1 VGVKG
6 GRSTP
11 EAAVSTDLVERFSEV
26 LAAVG
31 GAAHGPLPV
40 DEALELLVQLCQ
52 ERAGG
57 AAVALSTGDPVV
69 EQLGVEERLGAAGVE
84 VLTPD
89 DVFWHERL
97 AEAGVGVTGAVAAA
111 AASGTVG
118 IACGPRAPRATSLV
132 PPAHICLV
140 FRATMVA
147 DLAEALRRFAPA
159 SAATSDAAT
168 SDAAAAMPSGLVWV
182 SGPSRSAD
190 LELVLTVGVH
200 GPGSVDVIVV
210 DENFR

>member
-1 VGVKG
+1 M
-6 GRSTP
+6 TP
-11 EAAVSTDLVERFSEV
+11 TSPGTGLVERFSEM

-31 GAAHGPLPV
+31 GTAHGPLAA
-40 DEALELLVQLCQ
+40 DEARELLVELCK

-69 EQLGVEERLGAAGVE
+69 EQLAVEEHLGTAGLD
-84 VLTPD
+84 VLTPE
-89 DVFWHERL
+89 DVFWRERL

-118 IACGPRAPRATSLV
+118 IACGPLAPRATSLV

-140 FRATMVA
+140 FRDTMVE
-147 DLAEALRRFAPA
+147 DLAEALRRAAPV
-159 SAATSDAAT
+159 SAD
-168 SDAAAAMPSGLVWV
+168 DDLPSNLVWV

-200 GPGSVDVIVV
+200 GPGLVDVIIV
-210 DENFR
+210 DEATVR

>member
-1 VGVKG
+1 M
-6 GRSTP
+6 T
-11 EAAVSTDLVERFSEV
+11 ADLVERFAEM
-26 LAAVG
+26 LTAVG
-31 GAAHGPLPV
+31 GTPHGPLPV
-40 DEALELLVQLCQ
+40 DEALDLLLQLCR

-57 AAVALSTGDPVV
+57 GAVALSTGDPVM
-69 EQLGVEERLGAAGVE
+69 EKLGVEGRLVAAGLE

-89 DVFWHERL
+89 DVFWRERL

-111 AASGTVG
+111 AASGSVG

-140 FRATMVA
+140 FRGTMVE
-147 DLAEALRRFAPA
+147 DLAEALNRFA
-159 SAATSDAAT
+159 SGGDAA
-168 SDAAAAMPSGLVWV
+168 DLPSNLVWV

-210 DENFR
+210 DGNGT

>member
-1 VGVKG
+1 MSDKV
-6 GRSTP
+6 
-11 EAAVSTDLVERFSEV
+11 AERFAET
-26 LAAVG
+26 LTGVG
-31 GAAHGPLPV
+31 GTAHGPLPV
-40 DEALELLVQLCQ
+40 DQAIDLLVELCK

-57 AAVALSTGDPVV
+57 AAVAVSTGDPVV
-69 EQLGVEERLGAAGVE
+69 ERLGVEERLGAAGLD
-84 VLTPD
+84 VLTPE
-89 DVFWHERL
+89 DVFWRERL

-118 IACGPRAPRATSLV
+118 IACGPLAPRATSLV

-140 FRATMVA
+140 LRGTMVE
-147 DLAEALRRFAPA
+147 DLAEALRRCAPA
-159 SAATSDAAT
+159 DAGSDL
-168 SDAAAAMPSGLVWV
+168 PSNLVWV

-210 DENFR
+210 DETTLG

>member
-1 VGVKG
+1 VTV
-6 GRSTP
+6 
-11 EAAVSTDLVERFSEV
+11 DLLERFAES

-31 GAAHGPLPV
+31 GTAHGPLPAE
-40 DEALELLVQLCQ
+40 EALDLLVRLCR
-52 ERAGG
+52 ERAAG
-57 AAVALSTGDPVV
+57 AAVALSTGDSVV
-69 EQLGVEERLGAAGVE
+69 EQLGVEERLGAAGLE

-89 DVFWHERL
+89 DVFWRERL

-111 AASGTVG
+111 AGSGTVG
-118 IACGPRAPRATSLV
+118 IACGLRAPRATSLV

-140 FRATMVA
+140 FLATMVE
-147 DLAEALRRFAPA
+147 DFAEALRRCTPTA
-159 SAATSDAAT
+159 D
-168 SDAAAAMPSGLVWV
+168 DIDLPSGLVWV

-210 DENFR
+210 DEGSLR

>member
-1 VGVKG
+1 MNSG
-6 GRSTP
+6 
-11 EAAVSTDLVERFSEV
+11 LVERFSEA
-26 LAAVG
+26 LTAVG
-31 GAAHGPLPV
+31 GTAHGPV
-40 DEALELLVQLCQ
+40 GVEDALELLVQLCK
-52 ERAGG
+52 ERATGAAGAAG

-69 EQLGVEERLGAAGVE
+69 QKLGVEGRCAAAGLDL
-84 VLTPD
+84 LTPD
-89 DVFWHERL
+89 DVFWRERL

-111 AASGTVG
+111 AAIGTVG

-140 FRATMVA
+140 LLGTMVEDLGEALGRFTTDTGGA
-147 DLAEALRRFAPA
+147 DL
-159 SAATSDAAT
+159 
-168 SDAAAAMPSGLVWV
+168 PSNLVWV

-210 DENFR
+210 DENSR

>member
-1 VGVKG
+1 V
-6 GRSTP
+6 
-11 EAAVSTDLVERFSEV
+11 
-26 LAAVG
+26 
-31 GAAHGPLPV
+31 
-40 DEALELLVQLCQ
+40 VQ
-52 ERAGG
+52 
-57 AAVALSTGDPVV
+57 
-69 EQLGVEERLGAAGVE
+69 QLGVEERLGTEGLE

-89 DVFWHERL
+89 DVFWRERL
-97 AEAGVGVTGAVAAA
+97 AEAGVGVTGAVTAA

-140 FRATMVA
+140 FRATMVE
-147 DLAEALRRFAPA
+147 DLAEALRRCTPT
-159 SAATSDAAT
+159 ATDT
-168 SDAAAAMPSGLVWV
+168 DLPSGLVWV

-210 DENFR
+210 EENSR

>member
-1 VGVKG
+1 MSGALSAKF
-6 GRSTP
+6 
-11 EAAVSTDLVERFSEV
+11 AEV

-31 GAAHGPLPV
+31 GRAHGPLPV
-40 DEALELLVQLCQ
+40 DEALELLVTLAR

-57 AAVALSTGDPVV
+57 GAVAVSTGDPVV
-69 EQLGVEERLGAAGVE
+69 HKLGVAERLAGAGLD

-89 DVFWHERL
+89 DVFWRERL
-97 AEAGVGVTGAVAAA
+97 ADAGVGITGAVAAA
-111 AASGTVG
+111 AASGSVAV
-118 IACGPRAPRATSLV
+118 ACGPGAPRATSLV

-140 FRATMVA
+140 LAGTMVE
-147 DLAEALRRFAPA
+147 DLAEALGRLLPEPDSGAL
-159 SAATSDAAT
+159 
-168 SDAAAAMPSGLVWV
+168 PSNLVWI

-210 DENFR
+210 EG

>member
-1 VGVKG
+1 L
-6 GRSTP
+6 
-11 EAAVSTDLVERFSEV
+11 VSADLVERFSEI

-31 GAAHGPLPV
+31 GRAHGPLPV
-40 DEALELLVQLCQ
+40 DEALELVVQLCR
-52 ERAGG
+52 ERAAG

-69 EQLGVEERLGAAGVE
+69 QQLGVEERLLAAGLE
-84 VLTPD
+84 VLSPE
-89 DVFWHERL
+89 DVFWRERL
-97 AEAGVGVTGAVAAA
+97 AEAGVGVTGAVTAA

-140 FRATMVA
+140 FRATMVE
-147 DLAEALRRFAPA
+147 DLAEALRRCT
-159 SAATSDAAT
+159 SGATDT
-168 SDAAAAMPSGLVWV
+168 DLPSGLVWV

-210 DENFR
+210 DDNSDPRGRFGN

>member
-1 VGVKG
+1 M
-6 GRSTP
+6 T
-11 EAAVSTDLVERFSEV
+11 ADLAERFSEI

-31 GAAHGPLPV
+31 GTAHGPLGV
-40 DEALELLVQLCQ
+40 GEALDLLVELCK

-57 AAVALSTGDPVV
+57 SAVALSTGDSVI
-69 EQLGVEERLGAAGVE
+69 ERLGVEGHLGDAGLE
-84 VLTPD
+84 VLTPE
-89 DVFWHERL
+89 DVFWRERL

-118 IACGPRAPRATSLV
+118 IACGPMAPRATSLV

-140 FRATMVA
+140 LGDTMVE
-147 DLAEALRRFAPA
+147 DLAEAIRRCTP
-159 SAATSDAAT
+159 TGPDG
-168 SDAAAAMPSGLVWV
+168 DLPSNLVWV

-210 DENFR
+210 DQEKIG

>member
-1 VGVKG
+1 
-6 GRSTP
+6 
-11 EAAVSTDLVERFSEV
+11 
-26 LAAVG
+26 
-31 GAAHGPLPV
+31 
-40 DEALELLVQLCQ
+40 
-52 ERAGG
+52 
-57 AAVALSTGDPVV
+57 VALSTGDPVV
-69 EQLGVEERLGAAGVE
+69 QQLGVEERLGTAGFE

-89 DVFWHERL
+89 DIFWKERL
-97 AEAGVGVTGAVAAA
+97 PEAGVGVTGAIAAA

-140 FRATMVA
+140 FRDTMVD
-147 DLAEALRRFAPA
+147 DLAEALRRYTPTPT
-159 SAATSDAAT
+159 ATDL
-168 SDAAAAMPSGLVWV
+168 PSGLVWV

>member
-1 VGVKG
+1 V
-6 GRSTP
+6 T
-11 EAAVSTDLVERFSEV
+11 ADLVERFAEV
-26 LAAVG
+26 LTGVG

-40 DEALELLVQLCQ
+40 DDALDVLVELCK

-69 EQLGVEERLGAAGVE
+69 QQLGVEERLGADGLE
-84 VLTPD
+84 VLTPE
-89 DVFWHERL
+89 DVFWRERL
-97 AEAGVGVTGAVAAA
+97 AEAGVGVTGAVAAV

-118 IACGPRAPRATSLV
+118 ITCGPRAPRATSLV

-140 FRATMVA
+140 FRGTMVD
-147 DLAEALRRFAPA
+147 DLAEALRRCIPPA
-159 SAATSDAAT
+159 TASDL
-168 SDAAAAMPSGLVWV
+168 PSGLVWV

-200 GPGSVDVIVV
+200 GPGSVDVIIV
-210 DENFR
+210 DEATIR

>member
-1 VGVKG
+1 
-6 GRSTP
+6 
-11 EAAVSTDLVERFSEV
+11 VSAGLVEKFTEI

-31 GAAHGPLPV
+31 GQAHGPLPV
-40 DEALELLVQLCQ
+40 DEALDLLVQLCR

-69 EQLGVEERLGAAGVE
+69 QQLGVEGRLGAAGLE

-89 DVFWHERL
+89 DVFWRERL
-97 AEAGVGVTGAVAAA
+97 AEAGVGVTGAIAAA

-140 FRATMVA
+140 FRGTMVE
-147 DLAEALRRFAPA
+147 DLAEALRGCTPR
-159 SAATSDAAT
+159 ATAT
-168 SDAAAAMPSGLVWV
+168 DLPSGLVWV

>member
-1 VGVKG
+1 M
-6 GRSTP
+6 T
-11 EAAVSTDLVERFSEV
+11 TDLVARFSES
-26 LAAVG
+26 LTAVG
-31 GAAHGPLPV
+31 GTAHGPLPV
-40 DEALELLVQLCQ
+40 AEALDLMVQLCQ
-52 ERAGG
+52 DRAGG

-69 EQLGVEERLGAAGVE
+69 ERLGVEEHLASAGLE
-84 VLTPD
+84 VLTPE

-97 AEAGVGVTGAVAAA
+97 AEAGVGVTGSVTAAA
-111 AASGTVG
+111 TSGTVG

-140 FRATMVA
+140 RRATMVEDLADALHRCAPEATDAA
-147 DLAEALRRFAPA
+147 DL
-159 SAATSDAAT
+159 
-168 SDAAAAMPSGLVWV
+168 PSGLVWV

-210 DENFR
+210 EDNVR

>member
-1 VGVKG
+1 MTAG
-6 GRSTP
+6 
-11 EAAVSTDLVERFSEV
+11 LIERFAEI
-26 LAAVG
+26 LRAVG
-31 GAAHGPLPV
+31 GTAHGPLPV
-40 DEALELLVQLCQ
+40 DEALDLLVQLCR

-69 EQLGVEERLGAAGVE
+69 QQLGVEERLGVAGFD

-89 DVFWHERL
+89 DVFWQERL

-140 FRATMVA
+140 FRGTMVD
-147 DLAEALRRFAPA
+147 DLAEALRRFTPT
-159 SAATSDAAT
+159 ATDT
-168 SDAAAAMPSGLVWV
+168 DLPSGLVWV

-200 GPGSVDVIVV
+200 GPGSADVVIV

>member
-1 VGVKG
+1 LV
-6 GRSTP
+6 
-11 EAAVSTDLVERFSEV
+11 AADLVERFAEI
-26 LAAVG
+26 LTAVG
-31 GAAHGPLPV
+31 GRVHGPLPA
-40 DEALELLVQLCQ
+40 DEALDLLVRLCK
-52 ERAGG
+52 ERSGG

-69 EQLGVEERLGAAGVE
+69 QRLGVQERLEAAGLE
-84 VLTPD
+84 VLTPE
-89 DVFWHERL
+89 DVFWGERL

-118 IACGPRAPRATSLV
+118 IACGPLAPRATSLV

-140 FRATMVA
+140 FRATMVE
-147 DLAEALRRFAPA
+147 DLAEALRRCAPG
-159 SAATSDAAT
+159 ATDT
-168 SDAAAAMPSGLVWV
+168 DLPSGLVWV

-210 DENFR
+210 DDDERSPR

>member
-1 VGVKG
+1 VSEVPPVTAELVK
-6 GRSTP
+6 
-11 EAAVSTDLVERFSEV
+11 RFSEI

-31 GAAHGPLPV
+31 GTAHGPLV
-40 DEALELLVQLCQ
+40 VEEALDLLVELCK

-57 AAVALSTGDPVV
+57 SAVALATGDPLI
-69 EQLGVEERLGAAGVE
+69 ERLGVEEYLDDAGLE
-84 VLTPD
+84 VLTPE
-89 DVFWHERL
+89 DVFWRERL

-111 AASGTVG
+111 ATSGTVG

-140 FRATMVA
+140 LRDTMVE
-147 DLAEALRRFAPA
+147 DLAEALRGCAPA
-159 SAATSDAAT
+159 AGDTDLA
-168 SDAAAAMPSGLVWV
+168 SGLVWV

-200 GPGSVDVIVV
+200 GPGSVDVIIV

>member
-1 VGVKG
+1 M
-6 GRSTP
+6 S
-11 EAAVSTDLVERFSEV
+11 AADGSGTSGALVERFAEV
-26 LAAVG
+26 LTAVG
-31 GAAHGPLPV
+31 GNSHGPLPV
-40 DEALELLVQLCQ
+40 EEALDLLVQLCR
-52 ERAGG
+52 ERAEG

-69 EQLGVEERLGAAGVE
+69 QKLGVEGRLVAAGLE
-84 VLTPD
+84 VLTPE
-89 DVFWHERL
+89 DVFWRERL

-118 IACGPRAPRATSLV
+118 IACGPLAPRATSLV

-140 FRATMVA
+140 FRGTMVE
-147 DLAEALRRFAPA
+147 DLAEALRRCTPTADTA
-159 SAATSDAAT
+159 DL
-168 SDAAAAMPSGLVWV
+168 PSGLVWV

-210 DENFR
+210 DENGT

>member
-1 VGVKG
+1 VNTG
-6 GRSTP
+6 
-11 EAAVSTDLVERFSEV
+11 LVERFSQV

-31 GAAHGPLPV
+31 GTAHGPLPV
-40 DEALELLVQLCQ
+40 EEALDLLVQLCQ

-69 EQLGVEERLGAAGVE
+69 RQLGVEERLVAAGLE
-84 VLTPD
+84 VLTPE
-89 DVFWHERL
+89 DVFWKERL
-97 AEAGVGVTGAVAAA
+97 AEAGVGVTGAVTAA

-118 IACGPRAPRATSLV
+118 IASGPGMPRATSLV

-140 FRATMVA
+140 FRGTMVE
-147 DLAEALRRFAPA
+147 DLAEALRRFTPPA
-159 SAATSDAAT
+159 ADTTDL
-168 SDAAAAMPSGLVWV
+168 PSGLVWV

-190 LELVLTVGVH
+190 LELVLTIGVH

>member
-1 VGVKG
+1 LEEGL
-6 GRSTP
+6 
-11 EAAVSTDLVERFSEV
+11 AVSADLVGRFSEM

-31 GAAHGPLPV
+31 GTAHGPLAV
-40 DEALELLVQLCQ
+40 DDALDLLVELCK

-57 AAVALSTGDPVV
+57 SAVALSTGDPVMV
-69 EQLGVEERLGAAGVE
+69 QLGVEGCLSDAGFE
-84 VLTPD
+84 VLTPE
-89 DVFWHERL
+89 DVFWQERL
-97 AEAGVGVTGAVAAA
+97 ADAGVGVTGAVIAA

-118 IACGPRAPRATSLV
+118 IACGPLAPRATSLV

-140 FRATMVA
+140 LRDTMVEE
-147 DLAEALRRFAPA
+147 LAEAVRRRMPA
-159 SAATSDAAT
+159 GSD
-168 SDAAAAMPSGLVWV
+168 DDLPSNLVWV

-210 DENFR
+210 DQEKSG